1 MNEYIDC
8 LAHIL
13 EHGKHRAD
21 RTMTGT
27 LSVFGYQMRFD
38 LEGGFPLVTTKK
50 MAWKSIVSELLW
62 MISGSGDEKEL
73 RAILHRHRDS
83 NKSTIWTASAEDPY
97 WQGKAKFPGDLGRI
111 YGVQWRTWATP
122 WGGHFDQLANLIKG
136 IKEDPRS
143 RRHILTAW
151 NPAEIDLM
159 ALPPCHCFAQF
170 YVDDGK
176 LSCQMYQ
183 RSVDAFLG
191 LPFNIASY
199 ALLTHLIARV
209 CGLGVKELVH
219 VSGDLHL
226 YVDHLEHAKAQIARI
241 PFPKPTVWVNDK
253 VESIDDFT
261 MDDIAL
267 HNYQCHP
274 AIVAPMS
281 V

>member
-13 EHGKHRAD
+13 EHGKPRAD
-21 RTMTGT
+21 RTSTGT
-27 LSVFGYQMRFD
+27 LSVFGYQMRFN
-38 LEGGFPLVTTKK
+38 LEDGFPLVTTKK
-50 MAWKSIVSELLW
+50 MAWKAIVSELLW
-62 MISGSGDEKEL
+62 MLSGSGDEREL
-73 RAILHRHRDS
+73 RAILHGHRDS
-83 NKSTIWTASAEDPY
+83 NKSTIWTANAEAPY
-97 WQGKAKFPGDLGRI
+97 WQDKAKFPGDLGRV
-111 YGVQWRTWATP
+111 YGVQWRSWATP
-122 WGGHFDQLANLIKG
+122 WGGHIDQIANLIKG

-143 RRHILTAW
+143 RRHMLTAW

-170 YVDDGK
+170 YVDEGK

-209 CGLGVKELVH
+209 CDLGVKELVH

-226 YVDHLEHAKAQIARI
+226 YNDHLEHARAQLARI
-241 PFPKPTVWVNDK
+241 PFDKPILWINNNVKDINN
-253 VESIDDFT
+253 FT
-261 MDDIAL
+261 MDDIIL
-267 HNYQCHP
+267 HNYQSHP
-274 AIVAPMS
+274 AIAAPMS

>member
-27 LSVFGYQMRFD
+27 LSLFGYQMRFN
-38 LEGGFPLVTTKK
+38 LEDGFPLVTTKK
-50 MAWKSIVSELLW
+50 MAWKAIVSELLW
-62 MISGSGDEKEL
+62 MISGSGNERDL
-73 RAILHRHRDS
+73 RAILHGSRDS
-83 NKSTIWTASAEDPY
+83 EKTTIWTANAEAPG
-97 WQGKAKFPGDLGRI
+97 WFEQGGGIGDLGRI

-122 WGGHFDQLANLIKG
+122 QGGHIDQLAKLIEG
-136 IKEDPRS
+136 IKKDPRS
-143 RRHILTAW
+143 RRHIITAW
-151 NPAEIDLM
+151 NPTDLDHM

-170 YVDDGK
+170 YVDEGK

-199 ALLTHLIARV
+199 SLLTHLIAQV
-209 CGLGVKELVH
+209 CNLGVKEFIH

-226 YVDHLEHAKAQIARI
+226 YTDHLEHAKAQIARI
-241 PFPKPTVWVNDK
+241 PFEKPIVSVNPKIDN
-253 VESIDDFT
+253 IDDFT
-261 MDDIAL
+261 MDDIIL
-267 HNYQCHP
+267 HNYKSHP